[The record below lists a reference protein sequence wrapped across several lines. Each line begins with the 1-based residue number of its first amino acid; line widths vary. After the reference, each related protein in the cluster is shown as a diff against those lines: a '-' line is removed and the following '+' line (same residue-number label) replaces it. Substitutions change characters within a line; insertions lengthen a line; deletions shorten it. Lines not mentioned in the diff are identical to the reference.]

1 MKSVLATTVL
11 SMTLLAGASAS
22 AAVWTE
28 NKQWTK
34 EWEDQYADWVENS
47 FNEDVFTHGKYKDT
61 GTDCA
66 DAVYFSRLIFA
77 YENKLPFVI
86 KDPTGGGSKIT
97 NQMSRFDSVKD
108 ESSRLK
114 RFMDYV
120 GGVVGTKSLPNDSYP
135 VAIRRDLVRPGTIW
149 SRPRITRETIFSR
162 FFGGQVSEDPGHAE
176 LVKSVEETGAVNLIG
191 STVPKAV
198 RKLLTTSSLIFMP
211 EERGTGFRNW
221 IQPNQ
226 YGQSEE
232 SLPGYSLEQ
241 FTMGKSQSTTD
252 FNSESGGGMQHNTSR
267 NITTWTEQVQSK
279 LALRAESSGEANAR
293 TAKNVCALVTAR
305 IDVIKMAEARRKS
318 LGGACMNADD
328 YDAHS
333 TPSRDKR
340 IESTLKSLA
349 SSAGGFGLMASQRIK
364 KAKSYLDQCPDLEI
378 APGKRVS
385 MYDFAVAALS
395 GNVSSDPNDSLEAR
409 WGLANKTSTCPKYE

>member
-1 MKSVLATTVL
+1 MKRVLATSAL

-28 NKQWTK
+28 TRQWNKD
-34 EWEDQYADWVENS
+34 WEEQYSDWVETS
-47 FNEDVFTHGKYKDT
+47 FNEDMFTHGRYKDT

-97 NQMSRFDSVKD
+97 NQMSRFDSTKD
-108 ESSRLK
+108 EASRLK
-114 RFMDYV
+114 RFMDYIA
-120 GGVVGTKSLPNDSYP
+120 GVVGTKSLPNDSYP

-162 FFGGQVSEDPGHAE
+162 FFGGQVAEDPGHAE

-191 STVPKAV
+191 STVPRAV

-211 EERGTGFRNW
+211 EEKGTGFRNW
-221 IQPNQ
+221 IQPDQ
-226 YGQSEE
+226 YGQSQE
-232 SLPGYSLEQ
+232 SLPGFSLEQ
-241 FTMGKSQSTTD
+241 FTMGKSEAASVNYGDSGETHQSTT
-252 FNSESGGGMQHNTSR
+252 R

-293 TAKNVCALVTAR
+293 TAKNLCNLVTAR
-305 IDVIKMAEARRKS
+305 IDVIKMAEARRQK
-318 LGGACMNADD
+318 LGGSCMNASD

-340 IESTLKSLA
+340 IVATLKSLS

-385 MYDFAVAALS
+385 LYDFSVAALS

-409 WGLANKTSTCPKYE
+409 WGLASKTSSCPKYE